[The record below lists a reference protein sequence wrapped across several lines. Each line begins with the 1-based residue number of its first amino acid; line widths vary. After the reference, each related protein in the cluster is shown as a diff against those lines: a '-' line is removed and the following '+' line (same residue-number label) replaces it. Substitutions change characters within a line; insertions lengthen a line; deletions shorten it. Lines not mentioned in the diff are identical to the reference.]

1 MIEYFN
7 LDQNKVDALYLLLDS
22 GAGEKETATRLR
34 LPVESV
40 RYYKNIR
47 QDSGVTEVSNLEES
61 LKELVPE
68 LSNRNNED
76 RHLCRMC
83 IHRAKNL
90 SDKAVGSP
98 GCDYICNT
106 DKERGCDVECCNKF
120 EEGESLSLTRARI
133 RQKKERQKRLEAEA
147 KRAAMRNVSRKA

>member
-7 LDQNKVDALYLLLDS
+7 LEQNKVDALYLLLDS

-34 LPVESV
+34 IPVESV
-40 RYYKNIR
+40 KYYKRIR
-47 QDSGVTEVSNLEES
+47 KDSERKSVSDLDEI

-68 LSNRNNED
+68 ITNQENED
-76 RHLCRMC
+76 RHLCKRC

-90 SDKAVGSP
+90 SDKAAGRP

-106 DKERGCDVECCNKF
+106 GEERGCDVECCNKF
-120 EEGESLSLTRARI
+120 EEGESLSIVRQRI
-133 RQKKERQKRLEAEA
+133 AQKKVRQKRLEAEA
-147 KRAAMRNVSRKA
+147 KRQAMQAARGRS